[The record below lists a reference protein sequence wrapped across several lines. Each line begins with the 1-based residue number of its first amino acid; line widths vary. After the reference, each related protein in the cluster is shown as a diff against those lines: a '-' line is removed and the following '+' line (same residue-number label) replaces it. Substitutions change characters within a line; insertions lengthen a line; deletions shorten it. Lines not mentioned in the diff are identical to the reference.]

1 MIYMEKPEYPCP
13 CGGKVKWKKDKV
25 IVEGVECGIL
35 DVEYCAS
42 CGEEYFPEET
52 MEIVEKK
59 LKAKGLWGV
68 QPRKVNLW
76 RSGKSV
82 VLRIPKE
89 LTDELDLK
97 PNEEVTIY
105 AEGKNKIVVNL

>member
-1 MIYMEKPEYPCP
+1 MEKQEYPCP
-13 CGGKVKWKKDKV
+13 CGGKVDWKKDKV

-35 DVEYCAS
+35 DVEYCAF

-76 RSGKSV
+76 QSGKSV
-82 VLRIPKE
+82 VLRIPKDMA
-89 LTDELDLK
+89 DELDLK

-105 AEGKNKIVVNL
+105 VEGKKKIVVNL